1 MEKMYELMEKSLEL
15 EKQLASFIYV
25 MSCLEQSYSEEIQA
39 EEKYLTN
46 TMLSM
51 LLTVQKNVK
60 CMIHE
65 MDGYIVE
72 TKKET
77 SP

>member
-1 MEKMYELMEKSLEL
+1 MEKMYEFMEKSLEL

-39 EEKYLTN
+39 EEKYLAN

-51 LLTVQKNVK
+51 LWTLQKK
-60 CMIHE
+60 LKSIIHE
-65 MDGYIVE
+65 MDVYIID

-77 SP
+77 S

>member
-51 LLTVQKNVK
+51 LWTLQKK
-60 CMIHE
+60 LKSIIHE
-65 MDGYIVE
+65 MDVYIID

-77 SP
+77 S

>member
-15 EKQLASFIYV
+15 EKQLVSFTYV
-25 MSCLEQSYSEEIQA
+25 ISCLEQSYSEEIQA
-39 EEKYLTN
+39 EEKYLAN

-51 LLTVQKNVK
+51 LWTLQKK
-60 CMIHE
+60 LKSIIHE
-65 MDGYIVE
+65 MDVYIID

-77 SP
+77 S

>member
-15 EKQLASFIYV
+15 EKQLVSFTYV
-25 MSCLEQSYSEEIQA
+25 ISCLEQSYSEEIQA
-39 EEKYLTN
+39 EEKYLAN

-51 LLTVQKNVK
+51 LWTLQKK
-60 CMIHE
+60 LKSIIHG
-65 MDGYIVE
+65 MDVYIID

-77 SP
+77 S